1 MANKRP
7 RTASEPAPAA
17 DDFKLIN
24 SISGKMESRLQRAGI
39 TSYAELAELAPSEI
53 AGKLGNP
60 AGLLER
66 IIRENWSGQA
76 RELAEFGNRSDDSA
90 DKSAESTSNQHYETF
105 AAELVLNSDRQVL
118 NTRLMHVPS
127 GEEARWEGWDEQRL
141 LSFFAQRSGLQLSG
155 TVESAAEPA
164 PVSAETVLAKAEDVH
179 AKTSTAAPQSEPATN
194 LPVAADT
201 SDFVSEPARFVVLT
215 GENDQVSRL
224 LQDNQPFRVRLW
236 LSDNADLA
244 KQQFM
249 YSATIQ
255 ARNLTDN
262 NQTAHR
268 ESGYVEFGDQAVL
281 NINNVLL
288 ASGAYRLKAIVNLQP
303 SGKEKLTNAGL
314 NFQVEGGMLQVC

>member
-7 RTASEPAPAA
+7 RSASEPAPIA

-24 SISGKMESRLQRAGI
+24 SISGKMESRLNRAGI
-39 TSYAELAELAPSEI
+39 VSFAELAEFTPSEI
-53 AGKLGNP
+53 AAKLGSP

-76 RELAEFGNRSDDSA
+76 RELADFGNRSS
-90 DKSAESTSNQHYETF
+90 ESKGSSSEQTSDQRYETF
-105 AAELVLNSDRQVL
+105 AAELVIDSGGQVL

-141 LSFFAQRSGLQLSG
+141 LSFFAQLSGLQIPG
-155 TVESAAEPA
+155 NTEPVVESIPI
-164 PVSAETVLAKAEDVH
+164 LAKAEAVH
-179 AKTSTAAPQSEPATN
+179 SKANLTHLPSEPDA
-194 LPVAADT
+194 PGSVAAVPE
-201 SDFVSEPARFVVLT
+201 SSIAEPARFVVLT

-224 LQDNQPFRVRLW
+224 LQHDQSFKVRLW
-236 LSDNADLA
+236 LSDDTVLA
-244 KQQFM
+244 KQQFT

-255 ARNLTDN
+255 ARNLADN

-268 ESGYVEFGDQAVL
+268 ERGYIEFGDQAVL
-281 NINNVLL
+281 NISNVLL
-288 ASGAYRLKAIVNLQP
+288 ASGRYRLKAIVNLQP
-303 SGKEKLTNAGL
+303 SGKEALPNAGF